1 MNWLTA
7 DRATVAAAT
16 VLACRKVKRLCVS
29 VSIRVELS
37 RLLGP
42 ECDAGGGQC
51 DSGRMSWHKDSY
63 RPALERAAAHAQEWL
78 SSVPGRDVPPSAT
91 ADESRA
97 RLGGQLPED
106 PGDPADVVDE
116 LAEAVEPGLM
126 AMSSGR
132 FFGWVI
138 GGILP
143 AALAADWLVS
153 AWDQNSG
160 FRYPTPGT
168 VAAEEVAAAWL
179 LELLGLPADAA
190 VGFTTGATM
199 ANFTGLAAGRQ
210 HVLAA
215 AGWDLNR
222 LGLTGAPRVRV
233 LAGEE
238 RHESIDLA
246 LRYLG
251 LGAPEVLPVDEQG
264 RQRLDALEEALADGE
279 GPVIV
284 CLQAG
289 NLHSG
294 AFDPIAAATA
304 LAHQHGAWV
313 HVDGAFGLW
322 AAASPRL
329 AHLVEGREM
338 VDSWATDAHKTLNVP
353 YDSGIAI
360 VARSNAVRDA
370 MGIHANYMVH
380 SEGPG
385 DPADR
390 VPEYSRRAR
399 GVPVWAA
406 LRSLGRSGVADLVDR
421 LAAHARALA
430 DGIGAIPDAKIVND
444 VVFTQVCA
452 AFGDDQRTREVTA
465 RLLAEGAVWMSGSSW
480 KGRDVLRISVSNWS
494 TDVAD
499 VTASIDAVQRAASQ
513 PSADL
518 AQLPS

>member
-1 MNWLTA
+1 VPSAFECHSGGM
-7 DRATVAAAT
+7 
-16 VLACRKVKRLCVS
+16 S
-29 VSIRVELS
+29 S
-37 RLLGP
+37 RP
-42 ECDAGGGQC
+42 E
-51 DSGRMSWHKDSY
+51 SY
-63 RPALERAAAHAQEWL
+63 GPALERAAAHAREWL
-78 SSVPGRDVPPSAT
+78 SSVPGRLVPPRST
-91 ADESRA
+91 ADELRK
-97 RLGGQLPED
+97 RLGGQLPESS
-106 PGDPADVVDE
+106 GDPAGVVDE
-116 LAEAVEPGLM
+116 LAEVVEPGLM

-160 FRYPTPGT
+160 YRYPTPGT
-168 VAAEEVAAAWL
+168 VAAEEAAAAWL
-179 LELLGLPADAA
+179 LELLGLPADAD
-190 VGFTTGATM
+190 VGFTTGGTM

-222 LGLTGAPRVRV
+222 LGLIRAPRVRV

-251 LGAPEVLPVDEQG
+251 LGAPVVVPADGQG
-264 RQRLDALEEALADGE
+264 RLRLDALAETLARGE

-289 NLHSG
+289 NVHSG
-294 AFDPIAAATA
+294 AFDPIAAATS
-304 LAHQHGAWV
+304 LAHQHRAWV
-313 HVDGAFGLW
+313 HADGAFGLW

-329 AHLVEGREM
+329 AHLVEGRAA

-353 YDSGIAI
+353 YDCGIAI
-360 VARSNAVRDA
+360 VARPGAVRDA
-370 MGIHANYMVH
+370 MGIHASYMVH
-380 SEGPG
+380 AQGPG
-385 DPADR
+385 DPVDR
-390 VPEYSRRAR
+390 VPEFSRRAR

-430 DGIGAIPDAKIVND
+430 NGIATIPGAEILND

-452 AFGDDQRTREVTA
+452 AFGDDQRTQAVTA
-465 RLLAEGAVWMSGSSW
+465 RLLAEGTAWMSGSRW
-480 KGRDVLRISVSNWS
+480 RGRDVLRVSVSNWS
-494 TDVAD
+494 TDADD
-499 VTASIDAVQRAASQ
+499 VTASVDAVRRAASA
-513 PSADL
+513 P
-518 AQLPS
+518 